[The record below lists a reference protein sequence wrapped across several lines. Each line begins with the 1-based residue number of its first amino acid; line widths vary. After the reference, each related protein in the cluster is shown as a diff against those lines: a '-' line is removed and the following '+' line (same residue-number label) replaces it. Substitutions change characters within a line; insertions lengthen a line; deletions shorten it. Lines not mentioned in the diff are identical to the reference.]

1 MAHRLNLFQGYC
13 DSGQGAVLTVALTG
27 SDNTMSFFKAVRKT
41 VGRWVSIS
49 IHPLETSR
57 GSQLIPLPWYANIM
71 KAESRIYLY
80 ILKLAIE

>member
-1 MAHRLNLFQGYC
+1 MYRLCVNTKLFYIK
-13 DSGQGAVLTVALTG
+13 DLSIHKLP
-27 SDNTMSFFKAVRKT
+27 MSFFKAVRKT
-41 VGRWVSIS
+41 VGRGVSIS

-80 ILKLAIE
+80 ILKLTIE